1 MPGQQTDRSDQS
13 NGFQE
18 PQVNGLSPETDA
30 ERDGQ
35 KTAIRQEGWTNY
47 RGNLSILSGFRAGLP
62 STTEPE
68 DEADSTPIEDRD
80 LRVEL
85 EIERGGPCVMDSIDG
100 DITGVDVWLGNEE
113 CRVDVDVKKQNGGG
127 NQTSTKQFTSPVCV
141 HCPGAIFPKYG
152 CIPRYLDVRT
162 GSFVMET
169 YLADTDA
176 VSSLVNDL
184 RDRCEQVKIRSL
196 TSTEQQEY
204 TQNCTIDLSPLT
216 PKQREAVHTAQK
228 LGYYEPCSK
237 VELGEI
243 ADELGL
249 SSSAVSQ
256 RLQRAEANILQQLS
270 CECECWQ
277 ESG

>member
-1 MPGQQTDRSDQS
+1 MSREQVDRSSQS
-13 NGFQE
+13 GTIRERQRDEYN
-18 PQVNGLSPETDA
+18 P
-30 ERDGQ
+30 ERDSQ
-35 KTAIRQEGWTNY
+35 KTAIRQEDWTNY
-47 RGNLSILSGFRAGLP
+47 RGSLAVLSGIRAGHP
-62 STTEPE
+62 STTDTKDE
-68 DEADSTPIEDRD
+68 DESTPVEDRD

-85 EIERGGPCVMDSIDG
+85 EIVRGGPCVMDSIDG
-100 DITGVDVWLGNEE
+100 DIVGVDVWLSDEK
-113 CRVDVDVKKQNGGG
+113 CRVDVDVKKQTDGG
-127 NQTSTKQFTSPVCV
+127 NQTSTKQFTSPVCE
-141 HCPGAIFPKYG
+141 HCPGAIFPRYG

-169 YLADTDA
+169 YLADSEA

-184 RDRCEQVKIRSL
+184 RDRCERVKIRSL

-216 PKQREAVHTAQK
+216 PKQREAVHTAQE

-249 SSSAVSQ
+249 SSSAISQ
-256 RLQRAEANILQQLS
+256 RLQRAEANVLQQLS
-270 CECECWQ
+270 CDCECWQ
-277 ESG
+277 ETG